1 MQPLGLSPPRSVLQ
15 HLSRAGT
22 KQEAFAGSLTMLEM
36 TETRVLPH
44 ADGAECRRVAL
55 TSFVPTI
62 RMATPA
68 KRVGFCESLRSLR
81 ENQIFSVR
89 KRFACVCVC
98 MCMRR
103 ALQTTKSFTK
113 RDKAFPLKNEAK
125 DFFHRDGKELSSRWK
140 LFFTAMRNDC
150 HRDEK
155 SLRVEGTGKTHYKI
169 VLEETLKVYISRTSV
184 FTNI

>member
-1 MQPLGLSPPRSVLQ
+1 MGTPSINRGGVCGAHCKPPRVSQ
-15 HLSRAGT
+15 NPSLSHRM
-22 KQEAFAGSLTMLEM
+22 S
-36 TETRVLPH
+36 LPH

-55 TSFVPTI
+55 TSSVLTI
-62 RMATPA
+62 RMATLA
-68 KRVGFCESLRSLR
+68 KRVYLCESLRSLR

-89 KRFACVCVC
+89 KRFACMCVCVC
-98 MCMRR
+98 MSMRR

-113 RDKAFPLKNEAK
+113 RSKAFPLKDEAK
-125 DFFHRDGKELSSRWK
+125 DFFHRDGKALSSRWK

-155 SLRVEGTGKTHYKI
+155 SLRIEGTGKTHYKI